1 MHKSA
6 NEKYLLKT
14 SDLLTCTTLVYFEHT
29 LEAIDHSDS
38 SRCVFAI
45 KRESSTDE
53 ILKKFYQGLLLVEPK
68 RFQAVQKEIKS
79 RLYNE

>member
-1 MHKSA
+1 MQKIA

-14 SDLLTCTTLVYFEHT
+14 SDLLTCTTLAYFEHT

-38 SRCVFAI
+38 SRCIFVI
-45 KRESSTDE
+45 KRESNTDE